1 MQMEYRVRR
10 TSNTCPSLQVT
21 YPVPGARCHSRD
33 PQTIHALRGAILSA
47 CSKLSRAWSRVVPR
61 FRSSNPDPS
70 ITARTRGRR
79 DGGATLI
86 SRQGDH
92 RNTGRYHVGRRA
104 TNRILHP
111 IPAISAQEPQAVYK
125 MIWQATGAHDGAR
138 AGGAVSNRRFVEC
151 PQTNAKNGVLTTSNK
166 ALCVLPSCE
175 SCVAFRRSPTPNRY
189 FAQC

>member
-1 MQMEYRVRR
+1 MSFPTGHVPSSRRAVPLPRSADDTRFARSHTIRV
-10 TSNTCPSLQVT
+10 LE
-21 YPVPGARCHSRD
+21 
-33 PQTIHALRGAILSA
+33 AIA
-47 CSKLSRAWSRVVPR
+47 AWSRVVPR